1 MIFKA
6 KLFVLEDM
14 VNFVYLNLD
23 LIIVKSNY
31 TVMVEAKKL
40 YWFSFWILKTSQK
53 LACDNSNSFR
63 TELGIHFI
71 FVI

>member
-14 VNFVYLNLD
+14 VNFVYLNFD
-23 LIIVKSNY
+23 LIIVKRNY

-40 YWFSFWILKTSQK
+40 Y
-53 LACDNSNSFR
+53 
-63 TELGIHFI
+63 
-71 FVI
+71 

>member
-23 LIIVKSNY
+23 IIIVKSNY

-40 YWFSFWILKTSQK
+40 Y
-53 LACDNSNSFR
+53 
-63 TELGIHFI
+63 
-71 FVI
+71 

>member
-40 YWFSFWILKTSQK
+40 YWFSCWIFKTSQK
-53 LACDNSNSFR
+53 LAWDNSNSF
-63 TELGIHFI
+63 
-71 FVI
+71 

>member
-14 VNFVYLNLD
+14 INFVYLNLD
-23 LIIVKSNY
+23 IIIVKSNY

-40 YWFSFWILKTSQK
+40 Y
-53 LACDNSNSFR
+53 
-63 TELGIHFI
+63 
-71 FVI
+71 

>member
-6 KLFVLEDM
+6 KLFVLEDI

-40 YWFSFWILKTSQK
+40 Y
-53 LACDNSNSFR
+53 
-63 TELGIHFI
+63 
-71 FVI
+71 

>member
-14 VNFVYLNLD
+14 VNFVNLNLGI
-23 LIIVKSNY
+23 IIVKSNY

-40 YWFSFWILKTSQK
+40 Y
-53 LACDNSNSFR
+53 
-63 TELGIHFI
+63 
-71 FVI
+71 

>member
-14 VNFVYLNLD
+14 INFVYLNLD

-40 YWFSFWILKTSQK
+40 Y
-53 LACDNSNSFR
+53 
-63 TELGIHFI
+63 
-71 FVI
+71 

>member
-40 YWFSFWILKTSQK
+40 Y
-53 LACDNSNSFR
+53 
-63 TELGIHFI
+63 
-71 FVI
+71 

>member
-23 LIIVKSNY
+23 IIIVKSNY
-31 TVMVEAKKL
+31 TVTVKAKKL
-40 YWFSFWILKTSQK
+40 
-53 LACDNSNSFR
+53 C
-63 TELGIHFI
+63 
-71 FVI
+71 

>member
-23 LIIVKSNY
+23 IIIVKSNY
-31 TVMVEAKKL
+31 TVMVEAEKL
-40 YWFSFWILKTSQK
+40 Y
-53 LACDNSNSFR
+53 
-63 TELGIHFI
+63 
-71 FVI
+71 

>member
-6 KLFVLEDM
+6 KLFVLEDI

-23 LIIVKSNY
+23 LLIVKSNY

-40 YWFSFWILKTSQK
+40 Y
-53 LACDNSNSFR
+53 
-63 TELGIHFI
+63 
-71 FVI
+71 

>member
-23 LIIVKSNY
+23 LIIVKSNN

-40 YWFSFWILKTSQK
+40 Y
-53 LACDNSNSFR
+53 
-63 TELGIHFI
+63 
-71 FVI
+71 